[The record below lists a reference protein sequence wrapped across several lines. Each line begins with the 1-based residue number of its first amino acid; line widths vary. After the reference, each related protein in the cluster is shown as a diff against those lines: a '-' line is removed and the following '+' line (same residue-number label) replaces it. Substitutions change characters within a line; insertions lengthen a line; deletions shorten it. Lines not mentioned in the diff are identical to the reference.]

1 MTKEAIRHRLSMAV
15 FYEPGPLWAAVIE
28 LQSCGF
34 GIDRQCCA
42 GLAESLMNFG
52 SPRLESCELSEQLSM
67 LVHGVEPY
75 SSNCELGNILAT
87 SGRVLALLAGVCPAR
102 ETAALTRTDEGETGL
117 PLNGSCKNLLHHI
130 YAGAVLLIV
139 SAETPNQ
146 QVASSHV
153 LLRNSRN
160 EIQTFEYTIPVTFHP
175 IWD

>member
-1 MTKEAIRHRLSMAV
+1 MIKEAIRHRLSMAV

-52 SPRLESCELSEQLSM
+52 SPRLEPCELSEQLTR
-67 LVHGVEPY
+67 LVHCVEPY
-75 SSNCELGNILAT
+75 SSNGELGPILAT
-87 SGRVLALLAGVCPAR
+87 SGRVLALFAGVCPAR
-102 ETAALTRTDEGETGL
+102 GTAALTRTDVRETGL

-139 SAETPNQ
+139 SAETPDQ

-160 EIQTFEYTIPVTFHP
+160 DIQTFEYTIPVAFHTG
-175 IWD
+175 WD